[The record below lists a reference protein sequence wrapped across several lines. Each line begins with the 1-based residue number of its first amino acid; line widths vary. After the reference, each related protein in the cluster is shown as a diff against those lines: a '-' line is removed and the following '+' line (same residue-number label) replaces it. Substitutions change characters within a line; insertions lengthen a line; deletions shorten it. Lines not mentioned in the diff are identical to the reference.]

1 MSLRKFLFSESYGRN
16 IIWLMLSGFFTKV
29 DAKENHLGE
38 IIMPDDHYLFNLD
51 NNNLDESYLNYNN
64 LHFIILDGPV
74 QHMNDQR
81 LKKLRK
87 KTQIY
92 YVGKFD
98 NYWQNIENA
107 SLLYSDNPSD
117 HEKVLLNIRKK
128 FPIFFKKYF
137 LKKLLTTFS
146 GIKNIKLLSNH
157 FQFKDKHVYY
167 GYIKPTKKHLDN
179 FRKKFYFE
187 DKYIKNFFQD
197 SHTSYDVKTKIKELC
212 VLKEEIKYR
221 INEIDYP
228 YLNELLLF
236 LIRNIIC
243 NFLKNKKNFLIYD
256 GKGGKYN
263 FNAYEML
270 SGNNHIYLDLGSK
283 VGYDYFY
290 PRSALL
296 KFNKKK
302 SIRFYCEEK
311 FFNFNKSDSNLYMQ
325 QITDSFFKKL
335 NI

>member
-1 MSLRKFLFSESYGRN
+1 MSVRKFLFSETHGRN

-29 DAKENHLGE
+29 DAKENHLGD
-38 IIMPDDHYLFNLD
+38 IIMPEDHYLFNLD

-64 LHFIILDGPV
+64 LHFIVLDGPV

-81 LKKLRK
+81 LKKIRK

-98 NYWQNIENA
+98 NYWRNIENA
-107 SLLYSDNPSD
+107 SLLYPDNPSD
-117 HEKVLLNIRKK
+117 QEKILLSIKKK

-146 GIKNIKLLSNH
+146 GIKNLKLLSNH
-157 FQFKDKHVYY
+157 FHFKDKYVYY
-167 GYIKPTKKHLDN
+167 GYIKPTKQHLDN

-197 SHTSYDVKTKIKELC
+197 SYNSSDVKKKIKELC
-212 VLKEEIKYR
+212 VLKEEIKYG
-221 INEIDYP
+221 INKIDYP

-236 LIRNIIC
+236 LTRNIIC

-296 KFNKKK
+296 EFNKKK

-311 FFNFNKSDSNLYMQ
+311 FFNFNKSDSTLYMQ